1 MSDLF
6 NKAGSQPPLAERMRP
21 RTLDE
26 FVGQEHLIGPGKVL
40 QTLIERHEI
49 RSLVLWGPPGTG
61 KTTLGMIIARSFGA
75 EFVYFSATRS
85 SIKEVQEALERSK
98 RKFQAY
104 RTRDLIFIDELHRFN
119 KAQQA
124 AFLPYVEEGSAILIG
139 ATTENPSFEIISPLL
154 SRSQVFMLNPLSTE
168 EIKTIIRRALVDG
181 ERGLGNRGLELVP
194 EAEEFIAQFS
204 DGDARR
210 ALNILELAADIAR
223 AKVLDL
229 KTVQEAAQRRVPIYD
244 KAGEEHYNLI
254 SALHKS
260 IRNSDPDAALYWLAR
275 MLASGEDPLYI
286 ARRMV
291 RMAAEDIG
299 LADPM
304 ALQVAVAA
312 KDAYDF
318 LGSPEGE
325 LALAEAAVYLAT
337 APKSN
342 SVYKAY
348 DAAMEDVEKT
358 RNEPVPLH
366 LRNPVTK
373 LMREAGYGKGYQ
385 YAHDLEGGVAEM
397 ECLPPNLQGRRYYYP
412 KEAGYEAEVAKRLK
426 DWERLRRG
434 DRPSPF

>member
-1 MSDLF
+1 MGDLF
-6 NKAGSQPPLAERMRP
+6 SKAGSQPRPPLAERMRP
-21 RTLDE
+21 QTLEE
-26 FVGQEHLIGPGKVL
+26 FVGQEHLVGPGKVL
-40 QTLIERHEI
+40 QTLIERNEV

-85 SIKEVQEALERSK
+85 SIREVQEALERSK

-104 RTRDLIFIDELHRFN
+104 GTKDLIFIDELHRFN

-124 AFLPYVEEGSAILIG
+124 AFLPYLEEGSAILIG

-154 SRSQVFMLNPLSTE
+154 SRSQVFTLKPLSPG
-168 EIKTIIRRALVDG
+168 EIKLILERALADS
-181 ERGLGNRGLELVP
+181 ERGLGGRGLELAP
-194 EAEEFIAQFS
+194 EAEEFIAQYS

-210 ALNILELAADIAR
+210 ALNILELAADIAEGK
-223 AKVLDL
+223 ALDL
-229 KTVQEAAQRRVPIYD
+229 PTVQEAAQRRVPIYD
-244 KAGEEHYNLI
+244 KSGEEHYNLI

-275 MLASGEDPLYI
+275 MLSSGEDPLYI

-304 ALQVAVAA
+304 ALQVALAA

-342 SVYKAY
+342 SIYKAY
-348 DAAMEDVEKT
+348 DAAIEDVEKT

-373 LMREAGYGKGYQ
+373 LMKGIGYGEGYQ
-385 YAHDLEGGVAEM
+385 YAHNVEGGVARM
-397 ECLPPNLQGRRYYYP
+397 ECLPENLRGRRYYQP
-412 KEAGYEAEVAKRLK
+412 RGSGYEAEVAKRLK
-426 DWERLRRG
+426 EWERLRHG
-434 DRPSPF
+434 A

>member
-1 MSDLF
+1 MGDLF
-6 NKAGSQPPLAERMRP
+6 SKMGSQPRPPLAERMRP

-26 FVGQEHLIGPGKVL
+26 FVGQEHLVGPGKVL

-85 SIKEVQEALERSK
+85 SIKEVQEALERSR

-104 RTRDLIFIDELHRFN
+104 GTRDLIFIDELHRFN
-119 KAQQA
+119 RAQQA

-154 SRSQVFMLNPLSTE
+154 SRSQVFTLNPLSPE
-168 EIKTIIRRALVDG
+168 EIKTILRRALADE
-181 ERGLGNRGLELVP
+181 ERGLGGRGLELAP

-210 ALNILELAADIAR
+210 ALNILELAADIA
-223 AKVLDL
+223 AGKALDL
-229 KTVQEAAQRRVPIYD
+229 ATVQEAAQRRVPIYD

-291 RMAAEDIG
+291 RVAAEDIG

-325 LALAEAAVYLAT
+325 LVLAEAALYLAT

-342 SVYKAY
+342 SIYKAY
-348 DAAMEDVEKT
+348 DAAMEDVERT

-373 LMREAGYGKGYQ
+373 LMREAGYGEGYQ
-385 YAHDLEGGVAEM
+385 YAHDLEGGVAPM
-397 ECLPPNLQGRRYYYP
+397 ECLPPNLRGRRYYHP
-412 KEAGYEAEVAKRLK
+412 KEAGYEAEVAARLRQ
-426 DWERLRRG
+426 WERLRKG
-434 DRPSPF
+434 S

>member
-1 MSDLF
+1 MGDLF
-6 NKAGSQPPLAERMRP
+6 GKTGSQPPLAERMRP
-21 RTLDE
+21 RTLEE
-26 FVGQEHLIGPGKVL
+26 FVGQEHLVGPGKVL
-40 QTLIERHEI
+40 QTLIERHEV

-98 RKFQAY
+98 RKFQTY
-104 RTRDLIFIDELHRFN
+104 GSRDLIFIDELHRFN

-124 AFLPYVEEGSAILIG
+124 AFLPYLEEGSAILIG
-139 ATTENPSFEIISPLL
+139 ATTENPSFEIIAPLL
-154 SRSQVFMLNPLSTE
+154 SRSQVFTLNSLGQE
-168 EIKTIIRRALVDG
+168 EIKTIIRRALADG
-181 ERGLGNRGLELVP
+181 ERGLGNRVLELAP
-194 EAEEFIAQFS
+194 EAEESIAQYS

-223 AKVLDL
+223 GKFIDL
-229 KTVQEAAQRRVPIYD
+229 GVVQEAAQRRVPIYD
-244 KAGEEHYNLI
+244 KTGEEHYNLI

-260 IRNSDPDAALYWLAR
+260 VRNSDPDAALYWLAR

-291 RMAAEDIG
+291 RMATEDIG
-299 LADPM
+299 LADPL

-325 LALAEAAVYLAT
+325 LALAEAAIYLAT

-342 SVYKAY
+342 SIYRAF
-348 DAAMEDVEKT
+348 DAAMEDVERT

-373 LMREAGYGKGYQ
+373 LMKGLGYGEGYQ
-385 YAHDLEGGVAEM
+385 YAHNVEGGVAKM
-397 ECLPPNLQGRRYYYP
+397 ECLPANLQGRRYYQP

-426 DWERLRRG
+426 EWERLRKG
-434 DRPSPF
+434 S